1 MSFSM
6 VDGIATINLDS
17 VGTLALALV
26 LLLIGNYLRNHVA
39 FLERFCIPAPVA
51 GGFTF
56 SFIHCVLY
64 MTGVLCFE
72 FDTAFQ
78 SPAMIAFFT

>member
-26 LLLIGNYLRNHVA
+26 LLLIGNYL
-39 FLERFCIPAPVA
+39 
-51 GGFTF
+51 
-56 SFIHCVLY
+56 
-64 MTGVLCFE
+64 
-72 FDTAFQ
+72 
-78 SPAMIAFFT
+78 